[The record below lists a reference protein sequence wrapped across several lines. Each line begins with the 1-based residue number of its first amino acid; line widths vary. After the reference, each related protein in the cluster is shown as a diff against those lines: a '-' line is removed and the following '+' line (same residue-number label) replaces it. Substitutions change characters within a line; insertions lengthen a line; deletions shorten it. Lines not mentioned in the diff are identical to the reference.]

1 MIIKGYEYAQR
12 EFGLVNKTTDLAK
25 NQERIVNKAFC
36 EGYEYA
42 QREFASAAGIISGL
56 KTGASNLYNSLKSKL
71 ASSGI
76 RSFIQG
82 APGKVSSAAGK
93 VANSA
98 KTVKNAVED
107 GLNQSFAKEGGI
119 KGIANAFKKRFKNP
133 KNVQKVLNNNGI
145 DFNYVKLMNNVN
157 NASHAGSEVKN
168 VVTGLLNGDSSVAKK
183 YGDALKLMLGFN
195 K

>member
-1 MIIKGYEYAQR
+1 MIIKGYKYAQR

-25 NQERIVNKAFC
+25 NQERIINKAFC

-42 QREFASAAGIISGL
+42 QREFASTADIISGL

-76 RSFIQG
+76 KSFIQG
-82 APGKVSSAAGK
+82 APGK

-98 KTVKNAVED
+98 KTVKNAVEN

-119 KGIANAFKKRFKNP
+119 KGVANAFKKRFKNP

-145 DFNYVKLMNNVN
+145 DFNYAKLMNNIK
-157 NASHAGSEVKN
+157 NASNAGREVKN

-183 YGDALKLMLGFN
+183 YGDALKLMLGLN